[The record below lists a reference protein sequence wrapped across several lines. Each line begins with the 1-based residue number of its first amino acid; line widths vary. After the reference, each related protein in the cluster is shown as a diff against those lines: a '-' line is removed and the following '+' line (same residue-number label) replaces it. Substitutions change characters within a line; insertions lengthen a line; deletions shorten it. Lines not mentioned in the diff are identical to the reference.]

1 MANEKIVKVRIEELE
16 NSLFVMNVEESLHE
30 EYYVVNIKVIKD
42 IEKKRNRV
50 SSFMINKPQVSA
62 PRAGKFYFF
71 YDIKDSKSELY
82 LYGVNSDQ
90 FTYASSLKKAESLG
104 IFEKDLNNMLVANT
118 LLQENRYTR
127 GIKTYRLWEKELYNI
142 DLEDKDMYV
151 EQFDDKISNS
161 TDKPT
166 GQVSETDLYIMT
178 GIFSIL
184 VILVGLSLGYNSIAT
199 SLHDDVVTYY
209 SNGLK
214 IEQLR
219 LHMNRIVSITR
230 DIEFNRYK
238 KFPILDWKSDL
249 LTSYTN
255 LK

>member
-1 MANEKIVKVRIEELE
+1 
-16 NSLFVMNVEESLHE
+16 
-30 EYYVVNIKVIKD
+30 
-42 IEKKRNRV
+42 
-50 SSFMINKPQVSA
+50 
-62 PRAGKFYFF
+62 
-71 YDIKDSKSELY
+71 
-82 LYGVNSDQ
+82 
-90 FTYASSLKKAESLG
+90 
-104 IFEKDLNNMLVANT
+104 
-118 LLQENRYTR
+118 
-127 GIKTYRLWEKELYNI
+127 
-142 DLEDKDMYV
+142 
-151 EQFDDKISNS
+151 
-161 TDKPT
+161 
-166 GQVSETDLYIMT
+166 MT

-230 DIEFNRYK
+230 DIEFNRYE